1 MHREKNEEKKRNRKT
16 KEEFGE
22 REKKRKRNIT
32 IVLFNPDRRTSK
44 HVLSSFKKAPVFFL
58 SLRYV
63 EKKEKEEEKKPN
75 IERKKKKKKRT
86 VLNIIIERFSERE
99 MNEQTAYS
107 SSRFFSLPS

>member
-1 MHREKNEEKKRNRKT
+1 MHREKNEEEKRNRKT

-22 REKKRKRNIT
+22 RKRNIA

-44 HVLSSFKKAPVFFL
+44 HVLSFLKKAPVFFIFFP
-58 SLRYV
+58 SE